1 MLITR
6 LDGETAA
13 KRGVRGRLLSRL
25 QAVHE
30 CRHPE
35 ADRGFEQLEPIG
47 KQRRWRC
54 LGCDRIV
61 TLD

>member
-1 MLITR
+1 M
-6 LDGETAA
+6 
-13 KRGVRGRLLSRL
+13 LSRL

-30 CRHPE
+30 CWLPLGCGFQQIE
-35 ADRGFEQLEPIG
+35 LRGKVRQC
-47 KQRRWRC
+47 RC